1 MLHRNRQIGYSDSLM
16 AHFISAS
23 QYIRKSLLPNY
34 CCRLIQVPTINQDNG
49 ISGTEP
55 TETLQTFRSDKVLR
69 PSHKNKR
76 QVIVSCSSFHLFR
89 SIGICVWPCKF
100 LLHILLLR
108 TEHFIQFFWVYF
120 CHNLVCKESLSGNNK
135 GKIVKVGN
143 PVYVVQAIQFV
154 WYEKHLSC
162 VWCSD

>member
-1 MLHRNRQIGYSDSLM
+1 MN
-16 AHFISAS
+16 ISKRFH
-23 QYIRKSLLPNY
+23 YVVWL
-34 CCRLIQVPTINQDNG
+34 CWLIQVPTIDQGNG
-49 ISGTEP
+49 IYGTEP
-55 TETLQTFRSDKVLR
+55 TETSLTFRSDEVLH
-69 PSHKNKR
+69 PSHKNKW

-135 GKIVKVGN
+135 GKIIKVGN
-143 PVYVVQAIQFV
+143 PVYVVQAITCSNEAPAWIRAFQFPM
-154 WYEKHLSC
+154 C
-162 VWCSD
+162 NRP